1 MYILI
6 LLLTMMIKLSL
17 LVESVE
23 SLCIRDG
30 IAQAHV
36 MYNSQMLGNFCR
48 YLMSSFY
55 WHKISYYLLC
65 PKN

>member
-6 LLLTMMIKLSL
+6 LLLTVMIKLSL

-30 IAQAHV
+30 IAQAHI
-36 MYNSQMLGNFCR
+36 MYNS
-48 YLMSSFY
+48 
-55 WHKISYYLLC
+55 HKCLEIFIGI
-65 PKN
+65 